1 MEGFVLA
8 FVLILSECVRC
19 GYIGLDWNEHWH
31 GVWSVVVVMENVCV
45 FLSLRFQFVRSKYP
59 LCASFRVFAMPIPL
73 GIGLS

>member
-1 MEGFVLA
+1 MKERMEGFVLA

-45 FLSLRFQFVRSKYP
+45 FLSFRFQFFKIEIPIV
-59 LCASFRVFAMPIPL
+59 CFISFCCNTDSP
-73 GIGLS
+73 